1 MDDAAIAADLR
12 GYLTDM
18 IAIPS
23 MYPPGNTRS
32 ICEYAAERFRSAGYR
47 VAAHEHRAP
56 IQNILAEIGEGRPVL
71 AFNAHI
77 DTVDAGDAAAWES
90 DPYTAAERNG
100 NIHGLGANNCKAS
113 AALYLWLAGE
123 IARRGGPGLGKLVFA
138 LTGDE
143 ERLGPEG
150 TLFLKEHGLL
160 APDVLVLGGPTENQ
174 LITEER
180 GVLWVRV
187 RTKGRAAHG
196 GDPDAGDNAIFRMI
210 RMLEHLRLTLS
221 PALASR
227 RTGEKRST
235 MNIGLIHGGDNVNVV
250 PAVCEAMIDR
260 RLLPGESV
268 EHGFDEIRA
277 ILSEAGEPDESYSIE
292 RVTGTNGFSAATD
305 GPAISA
311 LAEAVAERTGAA
323 PRFLNALAVSDGRY
337 FANEGIE
344 IVTFGP
350 GDGATSH
357 APNEFVP
364 LDQMVDAA
372 HILRGFVQRYMGGQS
387 V

>member
-1 MDDAAIAADLR
+1 MTDVATELR
-12 GYLTDM
+12 RYLADM

-23 MYPPGNTRS
+23 TYPPGDTRA
-32 ICEYAAERFRSAGYR
+32 ICEYAAERFRAAGFR

-56 IQNILAEIGEGRPVL
+56 IQNILAESGEGRPIL

-77 DTVDAGDAAAWES
+77 DTVDVGDAAAWDSE
-90 DPYTAAERNG
+90 PFVATERDG

-113 AALYLWLAGE
+113 AAIYLWLAGE
-123 IARRGGPGLGKLVFA
+123 IARLGGPTLGKLVFVFA
-138 LTGDE
+138 GDE
-143 ERLGPEG
+143 ERLGPDG

-160 APDVLVLGGPTENQ
+160 APDVLVLGGPTENH

-180 GVLWVRV
+180 GVLWVRL
-187 RTKGRAAHG
+187 RTRGRAAHG

-210 RMLEHLRLTLS
+210 RMLEYLRLTLS

-227 RTGEKRST
+227 RAGEKRST
-235 MNIGLIHGGDNVNVV
+235 MNIGLIKGGDNVNVV

-260 RLLPGESV
+260 RLLPGENV
-268 EHGFDEIRA
+268 DDGFDEIRT
-277 ILSEAGEPDESYSIE
+277 ILAGAGEPDDSFSIE
-292 RVTGTNGFSAATD
+292 RVTGTNGFSAPKD

-311 LAEAVAERTGAA
+311 LAAAVASRTGSA
-323 PRFLNALAVSDGRY
+323 PRFLNALAVSDGRF
-337 FANEGIE
+337 FANDNIE

-350 GDGATSH
+350 GDGTTSH

-372 HILRGFVQRYMGGQS
+372 LILRDFVCRYLGVQS